1 MSKIKELSKRL
12 FDQYPVLAWTD
23 DEEGYVPK
31 AEHSPLPSDCGPL
44 LVKARLFPKNGPS
57 LDGYVI
63 GLESVYAIGIF
74 GESTDY
80 VFNSRVFSMKNK
92 IETELFK
99 ALKTEPFELF
109 PLRFTTE
116 FSLLNGTALEGWFNI
131 DS

>member
-1 MSKIKELSKRL
+1 MSKIKELSKKL
-12 FDQYPVLAWTD
+12 FDQHPVLAWSD
-23 DEEGYVPK
+23 DEEGYVPIE
-31 AEHSPLPSDCGPL
+31 EHSPLPSDCGPL

-74 GESTDY
+74 DESTDY
-80 VFNSRVFSMKNK
+80 VFNSRVSSMKNK
-92 IETELFK
+92 IESDLFK
-99 ALKTEPFELF
+99 ALGTEPFELF

-116 FSLLNGTALEGWFNI
+116 FRLQNGSALEGWFAI